1 MVEILLI
8 LLVTQFL
15 AIMSPGPDMFLILK
29 NTLGQS
35 GNGTAI
41 FTILGI
47 GLGLTVHIS
56 ISIGGLAI
64 LLVQSENLYR
74 LLRYAGAAYLAYIG
88 LKSLIR
94 QSSFTQNSYNGGSGK
109 SWRTAFVEGL
119 FTNLLNPKVTLYIFS
134 LFTQLIAPNLPLWQK
149 VTYGL
154 VLIAEAIM
162 VWILFSLAVNLP
174 NIRTRIESF
183 SVRID
188 RLFGLILICIAGT
201 VFLNS

>member
-109 SWRTAFVEGL
+109 SWRTAFVEGF